1 VDTKDIARY
10 ATLHAKALADASTLT
25 PDERR
30 EYTNLVGAFQ
40 AFSHTATQGAARV
53 GIKVADTKQQD
64 QFIKLTDRLIY
75 NVEGILRYHGNVVCG
90 NAVAELNTLAQELG
104 IPQQSSAMGWYNA
117 LTNMSGL
124 MSGAAQRGI
133 SSGRD
138 RITWGKE
145 LTKHA
150 KAAGEPQSAPFN
162 VAEFTGK

>member
-1 VDTKDIARY
+1 
-10 ATLHAKALADASTLT
+10 
-25 PDERR
+25 
-30 EYTNLVGAFQ
+30 
-40 AFSHTATQGAARV
+40 
-53 GIKVADTKQQD
+53 
-64 QFIKLTDRLIY
+64 
-75 NVEGILRYHGNVVCG
+75 
-90 NAVAELNTLAQELG
+90 
-104 IPQQSSAMGWYNA
+104 MGWYNA